1 MRISDWSSDVCSSDL
16 IEDKLKMEIDPQ
28 VEAASGKQSTAAKL
42 VVRLKDGREI
52 TAFVSAPKGSQSRSF
67 TRDEHHSR
75 FKQELMTRI
84 SGSACA
90 EIIAAASDL
99 EQDRKSTRLN
109 SSH

>member
-1 MRISDWSSDVCSSDL
+1 MPTVSHYLEHIHNPAVGA

-67 TRDEHHSR
+67 PRDETPSR
-75 FKQELMTRI
+75 IKQRSDERR
-84 SGSACA
+84 SGKECVGTGSPRG
-90 EIIAAASDL
+90 SPY
-99 EQDRKSTRLN
+99 K
-109 SSH
+109 